1 MQLTVSKREE
11 KAKKLRRNSKIP
23 AVVYGAGKESEHIV
37 VDRAEYEAHLRKL
50 NEGEVLTT
58 IFELKLENE
67 IVKVIIRDVQYNR
80 TTYKIE
86 HIDFLRLSDGIK
98 VKLRVPIRFSG
109 SSNCVGVK
117 AGGVLKQA
125 IRSVRVVCLP
135 KDIPS
140 EVFIDVSDIGLL
152 ENKNLSHVKIPENVK
167 PLLSLNE
174 VVAIVA
180 KR

>member
-11 KAKKLRRNSKIP
+11 KAKKLRRNGMVP
-23 AVVYGAGKESEHIV
+23 AVVYGPGKENEHLA

-50 NEGEVLTT
+50 KEGEVLTT
-58 IFELKLENE
+58 VFELKLGKET
-67 IVKVIIRDVQYNR
+67 IKAIIRDVQYHR
-80 TTYKIE
+80 TTYNIE
-86 HIDFLRLSDGIK
+86 HIDFLRLADDTK

-109 SSNCVGVK
+109 ASNCVGVK
-117 AGGVLKQA
+117 SGGVLKQA
-125 IRSVRVVCLP
+125 IRSVKVVCFP

-140 EVFIDVSDIGLL
+140 EVYIDVSDIGLL
-152 ENKNLSHVKIPENVK
+152 ENKNLSHVKIPANVK

-174 VVAIVA
+174 VVAVVA